1 MDEFSRMCPGKKE
14 YISVRVDGVKTQKQK
29 RLLLINLNELHAEY
43 LKATKDQ
50 IGFSKFCDLRPK
62 WCVTVNSKGIHFVCV
77 CEQHQNAKLLVAAL
91 PESFNYE
98 DLLAEMV
105 CDSMNRKCI
114 LQFCSNCPGRQQLQN
129 LLQKLFDDN
138 VIEPEDQIEY
148 KQWINGCIQMA
159 QSLLT

>member
-1 MDEFSRMCPGKKE
+1 M
-14 YISVRVDGVKTQKQK
+14 
-29 RLLLINLNELHAEY
+29 
-43 LKATKDQ
+43 KATKDQ

-62 WCVTVNSKGIHFVCV
+62 WCVTVNSKGINFVCV
-77 CEQHQNAKLLVAAL
+77 YEQHQNAKLLVAAL
-91 PESFNYE
+91 PESFNYK

-105 CDSMNRKCI
+105 CDSMNKKCM

-148 KQWINGCIQMA
+148 KQWINGCIQIA